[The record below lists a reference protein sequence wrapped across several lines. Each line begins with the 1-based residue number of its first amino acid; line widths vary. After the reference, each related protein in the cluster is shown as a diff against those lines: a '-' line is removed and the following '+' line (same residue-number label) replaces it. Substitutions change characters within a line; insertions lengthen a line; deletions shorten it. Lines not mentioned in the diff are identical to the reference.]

1 MRFTPT
7 IPPTPI
13 QVIIL
18 LLFCIP
24 GSIANEVSSPPTNPP
39 TCAIMSIFD
48 PNEKR
53 SEKTIII
60 PIIQVKVER
69 TGPNLSSATQLMM
82 R

>member
-1 MRFTPT
+1 MRFTPA

-24 GSIANEVSSPPTNPP
+24 GRIAKEVSNPPTNPP
-39 TCAIMSIFD
+39 TCAIISMFD
-48 PNEKR
+48 PNEKSR
-53 SEKTIII
+53 EKTMII
-60 PIIQVKVER
+60 PMMQVRVER
-69 TGPNLSSATQLMM
+69 TGPNLSSATQLMI